1 MGKLLSTRLRHLLAG
16 HPNVGDIRGS
26 GLFWGIEFVMDK
38 ITKEPFPSSSNIA
51 LAIAELGLKRPYCV
65 AVYPSS
71 GTADGVNG
79 DHIIISPPYNISPTD
94 VETIA
99 TTVQRLVIDYF
110 ATQDAKKG

>member
-1 MGKLLSTRLRHLLAG
+1 MGALLSARLKDLLAS

-26 GLFWGIEFVMDK
+26 GLFWGVEFVIDK
-38 ITKEPFPSSSNIA
+38 TTNEPFPSSSGVA
-51 LAIAELGLKRPYCV
+51 QAIAELGLTKPYYI

-94 VETIA
+94 VEMIA

-110 ATQDAKKG
+110 ASKKVT